1 MEQAVEVYGL
11 TPLQSWLLVIGLA
24 YLGWRLLEWYMSRR

>member
-11 TPLQSWLLVIGLA
+11 TALQSWLLVIGLA